1 MTRRPKRATTFV
13 LNGDLPGP
21 ECTVLPRRR
30 IQAPTRQA
38 EALATLAK
46 CRRLSSGAVPL
57 CTVFIFKRG
66 HPARSSCEPAAG
78 RASRSLE
85 TPVQVQGL
93 PAAEQ
98 STQRDGW
105 GRGAAAACSGV
116 PGATAWQG
124 GGRRVCRRM
133 LPATAGGPQD
143 PGPERRP
150 HQPGAHP
157 LPVGQTLHV
166 HLQTPTTP
174 QGAAIPC
181 YRRGSRGTEVER
193 PGTRLG
199 SGRGG
204 VNPSLAPTPASSTTR
219 RDLLSEHVGPKRRA
233 PGGTAEAAGPDF
245 LEGHPQGRET

>member
-21 ECTVLPRRR
+21 ECTVLPRHR

-105 GRGAAAACSGV
+105 GRG
-116 PGATAWQG
+116 Q
-124 GGRRVCRRM
+124 R
-133 LPATAGGPQD
+133 LPA
-143 PGPERRP
+143 PGSQEP
-150 HQPGAHP
+150 
-157 LPVGQTLHV
+157 
-166 HLQTPTTP
+166 
-174 QGAAIPC
+174 
-181 YRRGSRGTEVER
+181 R
-193 PGTRLG
+193 PGREEEGGCVGECSRPPPADPRTPVRSAGLTSQG
-199 SGRGG
+199 LAHSQWASLCTCTFGRPRRHRVLPSPATGG
-204 VNPSLAPTPASSTTR
+204 
-219 RDLLSEHVGPKRRA
+219 E
-233 PGGTAEAAGPDF
+233 AEA
-245 LEGHPQGRET
+245 QR